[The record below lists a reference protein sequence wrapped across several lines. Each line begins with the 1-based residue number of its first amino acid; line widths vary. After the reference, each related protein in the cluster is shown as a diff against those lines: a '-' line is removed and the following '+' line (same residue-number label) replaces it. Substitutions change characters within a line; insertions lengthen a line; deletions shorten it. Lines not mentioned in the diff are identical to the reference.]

1 MGIQILQGDSG
12 SISHFPSEGL
22 STLSMN
28 NHSSYKSI
36 CFGYVTQITLYRNDA
51 VIQ

>member
-12 SISHFPSEGL
+12 SISHFPSEGS

-28 NHSSYKSI
+28 NHRSYKSV
-36 CFGYVTQITLYRNDA
+36 CFGYVIVTLYRNDA